1 MIDQT
6 TKSKYCK
13 KIVPL
18 NVVAM
23 PMPFFSYNE
32 KHFDREVTDKVFG
45 FRCVSSWGGQSDVVV
60 QLGSTIYIAPIIQ
73 NRSKLPTEFVNHAD
87 EILASI
93 TFAQD
98 DILKIIQNLDLNKYY
113 CPDKISSYE

>member
-45 FRCVSSWGGQSDVVV
+45 FHYVSS
-60 QLGSTIYIAPIIQ
+60 
-73 NRSKLPTEFVNHAD
+73 
-87 EILASI
+87 
-93 TFAQD
+93 
-98 DILKIIQNLDLNKYY
+98 
-113 CPDKISSYE
+113 